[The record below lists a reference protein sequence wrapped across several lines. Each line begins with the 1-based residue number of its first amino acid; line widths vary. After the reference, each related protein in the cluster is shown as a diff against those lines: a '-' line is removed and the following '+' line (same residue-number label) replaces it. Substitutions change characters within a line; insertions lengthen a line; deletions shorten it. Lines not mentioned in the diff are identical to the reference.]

1 MDLSI
6 MKAII
11 DGNQNVTEMMEFV
24 FNRIEIIA
32 GKEENSAT
40 ICSVSYKATMNL
52 QIILRLGYNNP

>member
-1 MDLSI
+1 

-52 QIILRLGYNNP
+52 QTILRLGYNNP